1 MFSPIFS
8 GVSHPPSRT
17 DVWGL
22 SPPVLP
28 CQFWVSSFPPHVLNG
43 AGAKAADPI
52 SQALGLAALS
62 LLSKQIVYRRGL
74 YLKKELNVQSCFLA
88 LQRCRPAVAS
98 QRVGLCL
105 ARPRTGF
112 DARLSRSARW
122 HEGLSEHR
130 AENVLLCL
138 LPPLDRGRVGFR
150 IASYPQECLGLGK
163 PRLSVVV
170 WVHKLGN

>member
-1 MFSPIFS
+1 M
-8 GVSHPPSRT
+8 
-17 DVWGL
+17 DLWGL

-28 CQFWVSSFPPHVLNG
+28 WQFWVSFFPPRVLNG

-88 LQRCRPAVAS
+88 LKRCRPAVAS

-122 HEGLSEHR
+122 HEGPSIVQKMCSFVCCHRWLS
-130 AENVLLCL
+130 
-138 LPPLDRGRVGFR
+138 
-150 IASYPQECLGLGK
+150 QQT
-163 PRLSVVV
+163 
-170 WVHKLGN
+170 WVQDSTSSTGARWGV

>member
-1 MFSPIFS
+1 M
-8 GVSHPPSRT
+8 
-17 DVWGL
+17 WGL

-28 CQFWVSSFPPHVLNG
+28 CQFWVSFFPLHVLNG

-88 LQRCRPAVAS
+88 LKCCRLAVAS

-112 DARLSRSARW
+112 DARLCRSAR
-122 HEGLSEHR
+122 ETEHCV
-130 AENVLLCL
+130 EDVLLCL
-138 LPPLDRGRVGFR
+138 LPSLDHSRVGFR
-150 IASYPQECLGLGK
+150 MTLYPRELGGVSRFGQISPLCGGMSLETK
-163 PRLSVVV
+163 
-170 WVHKLGN
+170 